1 MFIRDSTCSFCEKC
15 LNGDVLNCTQ
25 IHRNGTFKNFVISKA
40 KKPISKK
47 RSIVQ
52 EESSESDSKE
62 EFVYCSDSSSEGE
75 DFTDEEDEETPDVL
89 DCSPGRYV
97 LFRLTKNKYYVSS
110 VLEVEEN
117 QVILKAARKYGDHQG
132 KITFCWPTIDDIY
145 PVIGGLHPENSTGL
159 PDPVIDRRGSTL
171 TFRQCDL

>member
-1 MFIRDSTCSFCEKC
+1 M
-15 LNGDVLNCTQ
+15 
-25 IHRNGTFKNFVISKA
+25 
-40 KKPISKK
+40 
-47 RSIVQ
+47 Q
-52 EESSESDSKE
+52 EESSESDSEE

-117 QVILKAARKYGDHQG
+117 QVILKAARKYGDHHG
-132 KITFCWPTIDDIY
+132 KITFC
-145 PVIGGLHPENSTGL
+145 
-159 PDPVIDRRGSTL
+159 
-171 TFRQCDL
+171 